1 MVISSVEMERKSWT
15 TRVEAKKKTIESV
28 QGLVDGVIIPTERI
42 VEVLERLIKPGDRVV
57 LEGNNQKQASFLSKS
72 LVQVDPKKFTICT

>member
-1 MVISSVEMERKSWT
+1 MVISKVEMERKSWT

-28 QGLVDGVIIPTERI
+28 QGLVDGVIIPTKRI